1 MCYDLSSSCTW
12 WHLAAS
18 LRLCMWA
25 RRRWSSLVLSFVKRM
40 KMRRII
46 LLFLVCKSKA
56 DSFNYTGIYRQQA
69 LLKTTW
75 STHSPFSCVDWL
87 MSANSNVYAW
97 ISCVDW
103 CCLQIQTYMLE
114 SFGLCR
120 WADGLR
126 HSTMLSPNEARKGG
140 IDSLSITF
148 LVKKWCMRMC
158 GLGRRKGRC
167 SSRISKRNISLKF
180 NPI

>member
-1 MCYDLSSSCTW
+1 MAMNVCVMCSDLHATLSSSCTW

-18 LRLCMWA
+18 RCMWA

-40 KMRRII
+40 KMRRIV

-56 DSFNYTGIYRQQA
+56 DSFNYTAYIGNKLFWRPLEAPI
-69 LLKTTW
+69 L
-75 STHSPFSCVDWL
+75 HSVVL
-87 MSANSNVYAW
+87 
-97 ISCVDW
+97 IDW
-103 CCLQIQTYMLE
+103 CLQRE
-114 SFGLCR
+114 R
-120 WADGLR
+120 ER
-126 HSTMLSPNEARKGG
+126 
-140 IDSLSITF
+140 DSLSITF